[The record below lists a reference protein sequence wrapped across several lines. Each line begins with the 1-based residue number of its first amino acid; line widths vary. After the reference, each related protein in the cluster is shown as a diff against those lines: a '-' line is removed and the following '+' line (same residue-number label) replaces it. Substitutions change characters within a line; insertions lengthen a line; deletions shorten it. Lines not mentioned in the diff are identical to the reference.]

1 MALEHRIRW
10 IEREDKDIDPLEF
23 FRENY
28 DSGITRTQL
37 SKSDFS
43 LYRTLSRRGLL
54 DDAIPDF
61 DADVAKRLGEA
72 ARNAEHPSKY
82 GDDPVAYY
90 HEHYQGMTRGELHK
104 KDSGLYQRLRRG
116 KLLGE
121 VPRERAE
128 SRDFGDPVAYYHEHY
143 QGMTRGELAKEDQGL
158 YQILWRGKLLGE
170 VPVASR
176 FGDDPV
182 AYYHRHYQGM
192 TRWQL
197 AKANH
202 GLYKRLWR
210 DKLLVHVPTKYRLRK

>member
-104 KDSGLYQRLRRG
+104 KDSGLYQ
-116 KLLGE
+116 
-121 VPRERAE
+121 
-128 SRDFGDPVAYYHEHY
+128 
-143 QGMTRGELAKEDQGL
+143 
-158 YQILWRGKLLGE
+158 ILWRGKLLGE